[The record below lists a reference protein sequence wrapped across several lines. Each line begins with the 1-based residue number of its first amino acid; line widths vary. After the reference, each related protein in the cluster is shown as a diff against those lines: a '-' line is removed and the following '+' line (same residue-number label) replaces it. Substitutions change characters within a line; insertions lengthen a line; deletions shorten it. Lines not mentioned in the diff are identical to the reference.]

1 VAGATKNMKNLF
13 NFSKDISYFK
23 EFWRELKEGVKKVPL
38 VNLLIRIFLVVF
50 KWGIIAAAIV
60 FLALFIISGIKYG
73 SQEKKSEDV
82 YHAPEKITKEAETFN
97 IRKEFQINNFPITTD
112 SLENIPE
119 VVKEY
124 VYKLEMGRKE
134 ILEKGI
140 KLVRV
145 NFTLRN
151 DSNIEK
157 DFDLFGFK
165 IKLESNKGTEE
176 GIKLVWRE
184 SGLQAAEWEEQY
196 RLHCDELN
204 YPKDNFLPKESK
216 TFCEIF
222 EMPFDAEPLRLL
234 IYKDIFEDITSN
246 KEGPD
251 IIVNLK

>member
-1 VAGATKNMKNLF
+1 MKNLF
-13 NFSKDISYFK
+13 NLSKDISYFK
-23 EFWRELKEGVKKVPL
+23 EFWREIREGVKKVPL
-38 VNLLIRIFLVVF
+38 VNLLIRMFLVVF

-60 FLALFIISGIKYG
+60 FLALFIIYIIYGIKYG
-73 SQEKKSEDV
+73 SQEKKPEEV
-82 YHAPEKITKEAETFN
+82 YHTPEKITKKAETFN
-97 IRKEFQINNFPITTD
+97 IGEEIKIDNFPMTID

-140 KLVRV
+140 ELVRM

-151 DSNIEK
+151 DSNTER
-157 DFDLFGFK
+157 DFDSFGFK
-165 IKLESNKGTEE
+165 MKLESNKISKERV
-176 GIKLVWRE
+176 KLVWRGE

-196 RLHCDELN
+196 KLHCDELSSTEE
-204 YPKDNFLPKESK
+204 NFLPKKSK

-222 EMPFDAEPLRLL
+222 EVPLGAETLHLL
-234 IYKDIFEDITSN
+234 IYKDIFGDIVSN